1 MSSPPSGSHSQPL
14 PVSAPALTGVFLWL
28 SVAATL
34 SLTTQCRRLPGT
46 KDAPGKSRSGVVA
59 PGNYRK
65 GLGEAASLA
74 QQLPSPH
81 PAPGSLVLVLGAL
94 GARTRHSAASG
105 TACRTEAGAA
115 QQGCGGLHS
124 ALQSGP
130 LRGCGIVS
138 ASSFLVL
145 FRPLLLWL
153 LPGLSPLFSIACA
166 CSWGLVCL
174 LMGSRALWPLPT
186 GAVSVRLLWRPPE
199 RTRLGRSWHLVPL
212 DRGLGQAAWQ
222 VSDVPMTSPSPVLLE
237 SGAEPQTSWFCMS
250 HSTATSS

>member
-46 KDAPGKSRSGVVA
+46 KDAPSKSRSGVVA
-59 PGNYRK
+59 PGNYRQ

-94 GARTRHSAASG
+94 GARTRHSAAPG

-138 ASSFLVL
+138 ALSFLVL
-145 FRPLLLWL
+145 FPAAAPVAAPVAATRALSSLLHRTC
-153 LPGLSPLFSIACA
+153 F
-166 CSWGLVCL
+166 LV
-174 LMGSRALWPLPT
+174 GSRLLARGVSCSVASADGSRLCAAALDTP
-186 GAVSVRLLWRPPE
+186 
-199 RTRLGRSWHLVPL
+199 
-212 DRGLGQAAWQ
+212 
-222 VSDVPMTSPSPVLLE
+222 
-237 SGAEPQTSWFCMS
+237 
-250 HSTATSS
+250 